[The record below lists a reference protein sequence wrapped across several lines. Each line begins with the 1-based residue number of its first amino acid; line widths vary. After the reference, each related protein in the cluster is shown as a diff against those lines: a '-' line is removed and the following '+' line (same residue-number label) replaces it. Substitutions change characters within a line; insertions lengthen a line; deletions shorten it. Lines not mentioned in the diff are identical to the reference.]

1 MGWDGEPAPV
11 LVQPLMLIGTRS
23 IPLDFVINIFA
34 AHVVSHK
41 WLVNNH

>member
-11 LVQPLMLIGTRS
+11 LVQPRILIGIRS
-23 IPLDFVINIFA
+23 IPLNFVISIFA